1 MPDKLTP
8 EQRHKNMSAIHA
20 KNTKPEVLVRRFLHG
35 HGYRFR
41 LHEKRLPG
49 TPDIV
54 MKRLHTVILVNGC
67 FWHGHNLV
75 LTKGKEVNSERGKE
89 LSAAEILAIEDS
101 VCCKIP
107 HTNRDFWI
115 QKIVR
120 NHERDLRD
128 RDELH
133 RLGWNVITIWEC
145 ELKPAVRMQTLQS
158 LLYTL
163 SQIELSILGTKH
175 NVVAYNFDDE
185 HAMSM
190 VADDSDAD

>member
-1 MPDKLTP
+1 MADPLTP
-8 EQRHKNMSAIHA
+8 EQRHRNMSAIHA

-54 MKRLHTVILVNGC
+54 MKRLHTVVLVNGC
-67 FWHGHNLV
+67 FWHGHDLAW
-75 LTKGKEVNSERGKE
+75 GEVVTGVSKFSNSK
-89 LSAAEILAIEDS
+89 
-101 VCCKIP
+101 CCKIP
-107 HTNRDFWI
+107 HTNREFWV

-120 NHERDLRD
+120 NHERDLHD

-145 ELKPAVRMQTLQS
+145 ELKPAVRMQTLQN

-175 NVVAYNFDDE
+175 NVVAYSFDDE
-185 HAMSM
+185 PAMSM
-190 VADDSDAD
+190 VADGSNI

>member
-8 EQRHKNMSAIHA
+8 EQRHKNMSAIRA

-128 RDELH
+128 REELH

-163 SQIELSILGTKH
+163 SKIELSILGSKH
-175 NVVAYNFDDE
+175 NVVAYRFDDE
-185 HAMSM
+185 PAMSM

>member
-8 EQRHKNMSAIHA
+8 EQRHKNMSAIRA
-20 KNTKPEVLVRRFLHG
+20 KNTKPEVLVRRFLHA

-67 FWHGHNLV
+67 FWHGHNLA
-75 LTKGKEVNSERGKE
+75 LPEGKEVN
-89 LSAAEILAIEDS
+89 S

-128 RDELH
+128 RDKLH

-145 ELKPAVRMQTLQS
+145 ELKPAVRMLTLQS

-163 SQIELSILGTKH
+163 SQIELSIHSEKH
-175 NVVAYNFDDE
+175 NVVAYDFDDE
-185 HAMSM
+185 TTTSM
-190 VADDSDAD
+190 VADDSSAE